1 MDDTRR
7 ISPAP
12 GHYPPRRGTA
22 GWLALL
28 AGLSTA
34 FTLVGSLVPFEFR
47 LRSPGEVI
55 DSFAWA
61 MANRVAVQ
69 SRSDGVANVLLGVP
83 LGFALFG
90 LACVDRAL
98 SRRRVVGRMLAV
110 LVACTAFAAAVELAQ
125 LYAPARTCCASDVI
139 AQGLGAT
146 LGMAL
151 WAAFGQRL
159 TDRFRAAAAGG
170 GAVGHF
176 LGAYLVLLGFSQ
188 ALPLDLSL
196 SPYAVQRKFR
206 DGGVTLIP
214 FRELRTTAADEW
226 QVRAVALA
234 GQAAMYLPVGLLAG
248 CLPGRSRSADRV
260 GRVALAAFGLAFVL
274 ELVQV
279 LVQSRT
285 ASTTDVVVGTA
296 AVLVGR
302 FVVRSR
308 AGRWLSGVGVGAWA
322 AASVSRRGLAGR
334 GHDD

>member
-7 ISPAP
+7 LSPAP
-12 GHYPPRRGTA
+12 GNCPPRPGPA

-28 AGLSTA
+28 AGVSAA

-47 LRSPGEVI
+47 PRPAGEVI

-61 MANRVAVQ
+61 MTNRVVVQ
-69 SRSDGVANVLLGVP
+69 SRSDGIANVLLGVP

-90 LACVDRAL
+90 LACVDRVL
-98 SRRRVVGRMLAV
+98 TRRRVAV
-110 LVACTAFAAAVELAQ
+110 HALGVLLVCAGFAATVELAQ

-139 AQGLGAT
+139 AQGLGAA
-146 LGMAL
+146 LGMVL
-151 WAAFGQRL
+151 WAAFGQQL
-159 TDRFRAAAAGG
+159 NDGICRAATGG
-170 GAVGHF
+170 GAVGRY
-176 LGAYLVLLGFSQ
+176 LAAYLVFLGFSQ

-206 DGGVTLIP
+206 DGGVNLVP

-226 QVRAVALA
+226 RARAVALA
-234 GQAAMYLPVGLLAG
+234 GQAALYFPVGLLAG
-248 CLPGRSRSADRV
+248 YLPRETRAQVGAGRLV
-260 GRVALAAFGLAFVL
+260 LATLGLAVGL

-279 LVQSRT
+279 PVQSRT
-285 ASTTDVVVGTA
+285 ASATDVVVGAA

-302 FVVRSR
+302 FVVWSR
-308 AGRWLSGVGVGAWA
+308 AGRWVSGVGVGAWA
-322 AASVSRRGLAGR
+322 AVSVSRRDLAGR